1 MGLDTNKGK
10 RAGID
15 LDNVNQEL
23 LDEDLVT
30 TFSTSDI
37 EKVVKH
43 RNTMPKSKLIVT
55 AFIAFITIGFSVFQ
69 IYTAGFGTLP
79 SWQHRAVHV
88 TLALLI
94 VYCLY
99 PSNKEKGFRAI
110 EVIPVLIMI
119 GLLAYVIFSYPGP
132 ELRQG
137 APNNMDMFIATVLIV
152 FLLVGTNRTTGKA
165 MPIIALLFL
174 IYIFVGRYFPGILS
188 HQGFRYTKM
197 VDQMFNGT
205 VGIFGTP
212 AYVSSTVLTLYVI
225 WGIFLIRGGA
235 GKFFTDLA
243 IALTGRMTGGP
254 AMSAVVSSA
263 MVGSITGN
271 GAANVAITG
280 SFTIPLMKKIGYRPE
295 FAGAVEAVA
304 SQGGN
309 IMPPIMGAAAF
320 IMAEYLGIPY
330 IRVAAG
336 AAIPAIFYFLIA
348 GILIYLQARKRNLK
362 GLSKEEV
369 PKVSKVLKEGFYNF
383 IPIVFIVWVLVLGYS
398 PMKAGFWAIFI
409 TIGLSYIKKETRLS
423 FLDILECLEKGAKT
437 SVPVVMACATAGI
450 VVGSISLTGL
460 GIRFSRFAIELA
472 AGRQIILLI
481 MIMISSIILGMGM
494 PVSSAY
500 IILAILGVPPL
511 VGMGVEPLAAHMF
524 VFYFGVISGLTPP
537 VAITAYTAAGIAGSD
552 PMKTGILSV
561 LIGAGG
567 FLLPYMFVYNPEL
580 LLISDS
586 VINIILV
593 CTQTII
599 ACGAFAVFAQGYLC
613 TKLNYIERGGFLL
626 SSLMLVDGNLYTSSA
641 ALFVLTIVILVN
653 YKRFRKD
660 GQVFVDVKL

>member
-1 MGLDTNKGK
+1 MNMFKLPFTKKENPK
-10 RAGID
+10 
-15 LDNVNQEL
+15 
-23 LDEDLVT
+23 EDLT
-30 TFSTSDI
+30 YQ
-37 EKVVKH
+37 EKKRNLEGWQSCLITVVAI
-43 RNTMPKSKLIVT
+43 TMSVFHIFVLGYHSIAPYYLFNIHISF
-55 AFIAFITIGFSVFQ
+55 AFILLFAGYIGWPTAKKSSINMIDWAIIGLVLIIGFYLFVNMREI
-69 IYTAGFGTLP
+69 IYRIGVSPTRWDIILGAALILLVLEGTRRTSGVILP
-79 SWQHRAVHV
+79 
-88 TLALLI
+88 
-94 VYCLY
+94 
-99 PSNKEKGFRAI
+99 
-110 EVIPVLIMI
+110 
-119 GLLAYVIFSYPGP
+119 LLAVIFILYAHWG
-132 ELRQG
+132 
-137 APNNMDMFIATVLIV
+137 N
-152 FLLVGTNRTTGKA
+152 
-165 MPIIALLFL
+165 
-174 IYIFVGRYFPGILS
+174 YIPGILG
-188 HQGFRYTKM
+188 HFGFNWEMIISFMMGMEGIYGVPVQASASICFLFLVFSAFLTK
-197 VDQMFNGT
+197 
-205 VGIFGTP
+205 
-212 AYVSSTVLTLYVI
+212 S
-225 WGIFLIRGGA
+225 GA
-235 GKFFTDLA
+235 GDTFIDFS
-243 IALTGRMTGGP
+243 IGLTGRTRGGP
-254 AMSAVVSSA
+254 AKVSIVASSLF
-263 MVGSITGN
+263 GTISGN
-271 GAANVAITG
+271 SVANVLTTG
-280 SFTIPLMKKIGYRPE
+280 AFTIPMMKKLGYKPE
-295 FAGAVEAVA
+295 FAGAVEATA
-304 SQGGN
+304 STGGQL
-309 IMPPIMGAAAF
+309 MPPIMGAAAF